1 MRTRTKLNES
11 FIKFYNMSR
20 AIISILSVKTKN
32 MKTWCLFFFCCFF
45 LCQSIAQ
52 QTISD
57 EKPKLVVGIV
67 VDQMRQEYLYRYYDK
82 FGDAG
87 FKRMINEGF
96 MLKNAHYNYSPTVTG
111 PGHASIYTGTTPAIH
126 GIIGN
131 DFYDKAAKKIINC
144 VEDSAYLPVGNDQGN
159 GDISPSRLLSST
171 VTDELKLFTQKK
183 AKVIGIS
190 FKDRGAVLPAG
201 HMADA
206 AYWYDSKS
214 GKFITSTFYM
224 TKLPEWVTRFNAQNL
239 ADKYLSQEWKTL
251 LPIDKYVES
260 GPDDSPYEVRFSGKD
275 RSTFPYSLSQLRD
288 KNENYGLLSHTPFA
302 NDYLT
307 QMANAAIV
315 GEQLG
320 KDNTSDF
327 LCVSYSAP
335 DAVGHDKGP
344 NSVEIEDVYLRLDKN
359 IEQLLQR
366 LDTEVGK
373 DNYTVFLT
381 ADHAVADV
389 PQYLKD
395 NKMPAGYFNSDLK
408 ANLDKFLSSYFPG
421 KSFIE
426 NVSNNQIFLNQESF
440 QKDPR
445 ASGMEMFLVTELI
458 GKYLMSLDGVANYY
472 TEGMLRQ
479 ANFDEGGI
487 KGSVIRGFH
496 SKRSGDIAFVF
507 EPGWTKSDSPQGTTH
522 GSPYSYDTHVPIL
535 FYGKGIKK
543 GSSVSYHRITD
554 IAPTISVLLRIK
566 FPSGN
571 TGLPIQEILD

>member
-1 MRTRTKLNES
+1 
-11 FIKFYNMSR
+11 
-20 AIISILSVKTKN
+20 VKIEN
-32 MKTWCLFFFCCFF
+32 MKKWYIFFFCC
-45 LCQSIAQ
+45 LLIYQSDAQ
-52 QTISD
+52 QPTSS
-57 EKPKLVVGIV
+57 ERPKLVVGIV
-67 VDQMRQEYLYRYYDK
+67 VDQMRQEYLYRFYDK

-87 FKRMINEGF
+87 FKRMMNEGF
-96 MLKNAHYNYSPTVTG
+96 MLNNAHYNYCPTVTG

-131 DFYDKAAKKIINC
+131 DFYDKGTRKIVNC
-144 VEDSAYLPVGNDQGN
+144 VEDGAYRPVGNDEGN

-171 VTDELKLFTQKK
+171 VTDELKLFTQKR
-183 AKVIGIS
+183 AKVIGVS

-214 GKFITSTFYM
+214 GKFISSTFYM
-224 TKLPEWVTRFNAQNL
+224 TKLPDWVTRFNAQNL

-251 LPIDKYVES
+251 LPIEKYVES
-260 GPDDSPYEVRFSGKD
+260 GPDDSPYEVKFSGKEH
-275 RSTFPYSLSQLRD
+275 STLPYALPQLRA
-288 KNENYGLLSHTPFA
+288 KNGNYSLLSHTPFA

-320 KDNTSDF
+320 RDNVTDF

-344 NSVEIEDVYLRLDKN
+344 NAVEIEDVYLRLDKN
-359 IEQLLQR
+359 IEQLLQS
-366 LDTEVGK
+366 LDTDIGRG
-373 DNYTVFLT
+373 NYTVFLT

-395 NKMPAGYFNSDLK
+395 HKMPAGYLNVDLK
-408 ANLDKFLSSYFPG
+408 GNLDKFLASYFPG
-421 KSFIE
+421 KSFVE

-445 ASGMEMFLVTELI
+445 GSGMEMFLVAELV

-496 SKRSGDIAFVF
+496 PKRSGDIVFVL
-507 EPGWTKSDSPQGTTH
+507 EPGWTTSDSPQGTTH

-543 GSSVSYHRITD
+543 GSSALYHRITD
-554 IAPTISVLLRIK
+554 IAPTISVLLKIK

-571 TGLPIQEILD
+571 TGSPILEILD